1 MLPVESITLASWSE
15 HGLLEET
22 WSGVA
27 VASVA
32 SVANRGTGVT
42 SNKTGMES
50 VSEGKQVCA
59 NGHVT
64 VSPRPRL

>member
-1 MLPVESITLASWSE
+1 MVCWRRR
-15 HGLLEET
+15 
-22 WSGVA
+22 GVA

-50 VSEGKQVCA
+50 VNEGKQVCA

>member
-1 MLPVESITLASWSE
+1 MVCWRRKWS
-15 HGLLEET
+15 
-22 WSGVA
+22 A
-27 VASVA
+27 VAVA

-50 VSEGKQVCA
+50 VNGEASNGKQVCVTVT
-59 NGHVT
+59 VT

>member
-1 MLPVESITLASWSE
+1 
-15 HGLLEET
+15 
-22 WSGVA
+22 VA
-27 VASVA
+27 VA

-50 VSEGKQVCA
+50 VNGEASNGKQVCVTVT
-59 NGHVT
+59 VT